1 MAAST
6 TRLNAVKS
14 AAKKFDEWRPS
25 IEGVVDDLKIEVNKL
40 ATLKLEVRKITKY
53 WERSMVDV
61 LSATS
66 GVFVAA
72 PVLKSSSAPSSPSAA
87 IHDAKPAITPN
98 FKSTIIGD
106 F

>member
-1 MAAST
+1 
-6 TRLNAVKS
+6 
-14 AAKKFDEWRPS
+14 
-25 IEGVVDDLKIEVNKL
+25 
-40 ATLKLEVRKITKY
+40 
-53 WERSMVDV
+53 
-61 LSATS
+61 
-66 GVFVAA
+66 VFAAA